1 MELSDRQKTIISI
14 VKRNGPIKG
23 EDIADNLD
31 LSRAALRADLA
42 ILTMTGYLEARP
54 RVGYMYSGKTVNSL
68 IADRVK
74 QTKVGEIKSVPVVV
88 NSNQS
93 IYDAVV
99 TIFLEDVGTLFVIN
113 NDGFLEGVVSRKD
126 LLKSMLGNSNL
137 DKIPISIIMT
147 RMPNVHVTTE
157 TESVW
162 EAARKITEY
171 EIDSLPVIRE
181 VENDLYKSYKVIGRI
196 SKTTITKLFVE
207 LGCR

>member
-1 MELSDRQKTIISI
+1 MISI

>member
-1 MELSDRQKTIISI
+1 
-14 VKRNGPIKG
+14 
-23 EDIADNLD
+23 
-31 LSRAALRADLA
+31 
-42 ILTMTGYLEARP
+42 MTGYLEARP

>member
-1 MELSDRQKTIISI
+1 M
-14 VKRNGPIKG
+14 KRNGPIKG

-181 VENDLYKSYKVIGRI
+181 VKNDLYKSYKVIGRI